1 MTLLEKIGFAVRF
14 LAVLISP
21 PISFTEEFAMSDRQ
35 HTRNW
40 PELAVGLYDRL
51 TGNNAEI
58 SYEFENMHVQIPSG
72 TGDEAEHAEWV
83 LDGRLKVTTSDKQV
97 NSR

>member
-1 MTLLEKIGFAVRF
+1 
-14 LAVLISP
+14 
-21 PISFTEEFAMSDRQ
+21 MSDRQ
-35 HTRNW
+35 HTKNW

-58 SYEFENMHVQIPSG
+58 SYEFRDMHVQIPSG

-83 LDGRLKVTTSDKQV
+83 LDGMLKVTTADKQAD
-97 NSR
+97 RQ